1 MLPLDRQMMVYEKQ
15 SVTGLILCLI
25 LYANVC
31 LYHLI
36 VKYMNTAKTNTDR
49 NYTHF
54 QQICPHIN
62 SAVQFRQTTVKY
74 DPQNIRS
81 RSLPVNL
88 KYCNYCTDPEK
99 NSGSSII
106 KQN

>member
-1 MLPLDRQMMVYEKQ
+1 MLPLDPQMMVYEKQ

-74 DPQNIRS
+74 DPENIRS
-81 RSLPVNL
+81 RSLPV
-88 KYCNYCTDPEK
+88 
-99 NSGSSII
+99 
-106 KQN
+106 Q